1 VKSVPVVALPEVEG
15 DLRGAHRA
23 TGWPSFMAKTKK
35 SRTAPAAFNPE
46 KFMANEAKKAKP
58 WTGPMIGELL
68 PIGFS
73 KARKRAFIARV
84 LAETPV
90 VRHGGSDVSEATKS
104 LAALKA
110 EIGKEIQTL
119 GIAADPVLVDYLF
132 MDIVCDP
139 SWRRA
144 SSRSKNA

>member
-1 VKSVPVVALPEVEG
+1 MVALSEVEG
-15 DLRGAHRA
+15 DLRGAHQA
-23 TGWPSFMAKTKK
+23 TGWPSFMAKTKR

-46 KFMANEAKKAKP
+46 KFMANEAKKAKS
-58 WTGPMIGELL
+58 WTGPTIGELL

-73 KARKRAFIARV
+73 KSRRRAFIARV

-90 VRHGGSDVSEATKS
+90 VRDCGSDINEATKS
-104 LAALKA
+104 LAALKV
-110 EIGKEIQTL
+110 EIGKEVQTL

-132 MDIVCDP
+132 IDIVRDP

-144 SSRSKNA
+144 STRSKNA